1 MKPSRARPGREQGTE
16 AALEGQDYS
25 APAIEWEEQF
35 DVVANLASACAK
47 VALQNL
53 ACNVSPSS

>member
-1 MKPSRARPGREQGTE
+1 MPTSPDSQPKRDAREVQARA
-16 AALEGQDYS
+16 YS
-25 APAIEWEEQF
+25 PPRVEWEEEF

-53 ACNVSPSS
+53 ACNVAPSS